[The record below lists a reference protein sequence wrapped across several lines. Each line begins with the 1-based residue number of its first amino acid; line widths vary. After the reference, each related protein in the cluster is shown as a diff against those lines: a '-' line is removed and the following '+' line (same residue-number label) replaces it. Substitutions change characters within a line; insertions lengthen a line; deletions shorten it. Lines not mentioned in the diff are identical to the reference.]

1 MALKNPQQYLE
12 SLRDGRVVYFDGE
25 RVPDVTTHP
34 VCKITNDW
42 VAMDY
47 IMNNDPRYQDLLT
60 DIDADGERVSFA
72 LQPQRTRED
81 LLRLREVV
89 KLWARVCFGKPT
101 GAKFVAKDG
110 LNAVT
115 VVAPRV
121 DKKYGTNYA
130 ANVEAYRKHLQKN
143 DLSFAMGLT
152 DIKGDRNL
160 RPSQQVQHKDF
171 YVRIVEER
179 SDGIIVSGAK
189 THISQAPACNEVLI
203 APCRAMQ
210 EDDSAYAVA
219 FGIPLNA
226 PGITMICAQPEI
238 GEDANLF
245 DHPIS
250 KAVYIND
257 ATIVFVMGPRSSFLP
272 EESASLE
279 RFRLPYITVTPTFS
293 ICPKHG
299 YLAGEHEFCPRCDE
313 EKLAEK
319 RRRLAA

>member
-1 MALKNPQQYLE
+1 M
-12 SLRDGRVVYFDGE
+12 
-25 RVPDVTTHP
+25 TTHP
-34 VCKITNDW
+34 ICKITNDW

-60 DIDADGERVSFA
+60 DLDEDGERVSFA
-72 LQPQRTRED
+72 LQPQRTPED
-81 LLRLREVV
+81 LFRLREVV

-152 DIKGDRNL
+152 DIKGDRSL
-160 RPSQQVQHKDF
+160 RPSEQVQHKDF

-179 SDGIIVSGAK
+179 PDGIIVSGAK

-210 EDDSAYAVA
+210 EDDAAYAVA
-219 FGIPLNA
+219 FGINLNA

-238 GEDANLF
+238 HEGASLF
-245 DHPIS
+245 DNPS
-250 KAVYIND
+250 PAPS
-257 ATIVFVMGPRSSFLP
+257 TSTTPPSSSTTSSSP
-272 EESASLE
+272 TSASSSKGSGSSPA
-279 RFRLPYITVTPTFS
+279 RWPTCS
-293 ICPKHG
+293 PTST
-299 YLAGEHEFCPRCDE
+299 A
-313 EKLAEK
+313 
-319 RRRLAA
+319 